1 MHLITR
7 FYSVLW
13 SFSLG
18 NFLVAD
24 KILNAGKYLC
34 SVLLW
39 IFALFFHSFSLKKS
53 FRAFC
58 FYDAINGIDARTKHL
73 LTFYAVC

>member
-24 KILNAGKYLC
+24 KILKADKYLC
-34 SVLLW
+34 SV
-39 IFALFFHSFSLKKS
+39 FALGFRTFSFFLTKES

-58 FYDAINGIDARTKHL
+58 YYDAINGIDARTKHL
-73 LTFYAVC
+73 LAFYAVC